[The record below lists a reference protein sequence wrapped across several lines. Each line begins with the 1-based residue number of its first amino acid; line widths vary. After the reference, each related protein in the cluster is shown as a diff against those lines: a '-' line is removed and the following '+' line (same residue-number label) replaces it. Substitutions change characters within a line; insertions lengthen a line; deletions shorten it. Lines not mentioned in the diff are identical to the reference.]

1 MQLPPARPEE
11 NPAPAL
17 MTDLFLLLFGTP
29 SMQLPPAR
37 PEENPAPALMTDL
50 FLLLFG
56 TPSMQL
62 PPARP
67 EENPA
72 PALMTDLF
80 LLLFG
85 VDNST
90 INMVHGIPNQ
100 ESLALLLHVAA
111 ALLAPFHHN
120 YRPQPSDPN
129 TQTG

>member
-1 MQLPPARPEE
+1 
-11 NPAPAL
+11 
-17 MTDLFLLLFGTP
+17 
-29 SMQLPPAR
+29 MQLPPAR

-100 ESLALLLHVAA
+100 ESLALLFSGPRRWSRTKGVPASKGFSQIQLVNRLILSLIH
-111 ALLAPFHHN
+111 ALTATLTNKAQKPRLIRN
-120 YRPQPSDPN
+120 TPS
-129 TQTG
+129 